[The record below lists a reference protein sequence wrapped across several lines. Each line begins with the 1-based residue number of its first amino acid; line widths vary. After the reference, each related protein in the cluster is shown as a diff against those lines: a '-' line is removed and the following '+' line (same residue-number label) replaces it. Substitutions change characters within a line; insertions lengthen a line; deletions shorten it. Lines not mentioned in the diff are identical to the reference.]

1 MAALWPALDN
11 VTLRQDA
18 ILGPLD
24 KWLSRKFDAR
34 HLAQTIDELTAAA
47 KLPPALVGGSGGRRP
62 GA

>member
-1 MAALWPALDN
+1 LNN